1 MPEGRYLFSVDG
13 GGTKTEYCVY
23 DMDSRKMQSFYFGS
37 TNYKNIGLKEAAFQL
52 KNSFHTICNSLNIEL
67 QEVQGMV
74 IGVSGCDTES
84 DYAVYQSIVKYMG
97 LDLQKVYICND
108 SELVFL
114 SVADKPGICVI
125 SGTGSIAVGFDK
137 EGKTYRCGGWGRP
150 LSDLGSGY
158 WIGEQMLKKWIKYCD
173 GQDPYDEI
181 FRTLEEFYHL
191 EKTEELPYYIAALSQ
206 KDITAAAHLIC
217 DEADRGNSLCGQVLL
232 EAAEEV
238 ADIAVAVYRKIN
250 PEKQEKIHIV
260 ISGSIFKG
268 VFYRQTFQRIFQ
280 EKTGHVNIQYISL
293 SKSPAQAGIR
303 LARDIFHAN
312 HFDV

>member
-23 DMDSRKMQSFYFGS
+23 DADLHKMESFRFGS
-37 TNYKNIGLKEAAFQL
+37 TNYKNIGLKEAAFNL
-52 KNSFHTICNSLNIEL
+52 KNSFYTICDSMNIEP
-67 QEVQGMV
+67 QEICGMV

-84 DYAVYQSIVKYMG
+84 DYAVYQSIVKHMG
-97 LDLQKVYICND
+97 LDLKKVYICND

-173 GQDPYDEI
+173 GQEPYNEI
-181 FRTLEEFYHL
+181 FRTLEEFYHF
-191 EKTEELPYYIAALSQ
+191 EEAEELPYYIAALSQ
-206 KDITAAAHLIC
+206 RDITAAAHLIC
-217 DEADRGNSLCGQVLL
+217 DGADKGNKLCGQVLS
-232 EAAEEV
+232 EAAGEA
-238 ADIAVAVYRKIN
+238 ADIAAAVYKKTHL
-250 PEKQEKIHIV
+250 EKQEKIHIV
-260 ISGSIFKG
+260 LSGSIFKG
-268 VFYRQTFQRIFQ
+268 EFYRKIFQGIFQ
-280 EKTGHVNIQYISL
+280 ERTGHEDMQYIL
-293 SKSPAQAGIR
+293 LNKSPAQAGIR
-303 LARDIFHAN
+303 LADDIFGTN
-312 HFDV
+312 LFNK

>member
-13 GGTKTEYCVY
+13 GGTKTEFCVY
-23 DMDSRKMQSFYFGS
+23 DMDLRKMQSFRFGS
-37 TNYKNIGLKEAAFQL
+37 TNYKNIGLKEATFHL
-52 KNSFHTICNSLNIEL
+52 KNSFYTICDSLNIEL
-67 QEVQGMV
+67 QEIQGMV
-74 IGVSGCDTES
+74 IGVAGCDTES
-84 DYAVYQSIVKYMG
+84 DYAVYQSIIKHMG

-173 GQDPYDEI
+173 GQEPDNEI
-181 FRTLEEFYHL
+181 FRTLGEFYHL

-206 KDITAAAHLIC
+206 RDITAAAHLIC
-217 DEADRGNSLCGQVLL
+217 DGADRGNSLCGQVLS
-232 EAAEEV
+232 EAAEEA
-238 ADIAVAVYRKIN
+238 ADIAAAVYRKICL
-250 PEKQEKIHIV
+250 EKQEKMHMV

-268 VFYRQTFQRIFQ
+268 GFYRQTFQRIFE
-280 EKTGHVNIQYISL
+280 EKTGHANIQYVSL
-293 SKSPAQAGIR
+293 NKSPAKAGIR
-303 LARDIFHAN
+303 LARDIFQVN
-312 HFDV
+312 HFDI

>member
-23 DMDSRKMQSFYFGS
+23 DMDLRKMQSFRFGS
-37 TNYKNIGLKEAAFQL
+37 TNYKNIGLKEAASRL
-52 KNSFHTICNSLNIEL
+52 KNAFYTICDSLNIEL
-67 QEVQGMV
+67 QEIQGMV

-84 DYAVYQSIVKYMG
+84 DYAVYQSIVKHMG
-97 LDLQKVYICND
+97 LDLKKVYICND
-108 SELVFL
+108 SEFVFL

-173 GQDPYDEI
+173 GQEAYNEI
-181 FRTLEEFYHL
+181 YQTLEEFYHF
-191 EKTEELPYYIAALSQ
+191 EKAEELPYYIAAMSQ
-206 KDITAAAHLIC
+206 RDITAAAHLVC
-217 DEADRGNSLCGQVLL
+217 DGADRGNSLCGQVVA
-232 EAAEEV
+232 EAAEET
-238 ADIAVAVYRKIN
+238 ADLAVAVYERIH
-250 PEKQEKIHIV
+250 PEKQEKIHVV

-268 VFYRQTFQRIFQ
+268 DFYRRTFQGIFR
-280 EKTGHVNIQYISL
+280 EKTGHGNIEYIPL
-293 SKSPAQAGIR
+293 NQSPAQAGIR

-312 HFDV
+312 